1 MRKHFAR
8 RFCLL
13 AVGCLLL
20 LSCRCSGLSSTT
32 TVKGYV
38 RTGEG
43 RPIAGAE
50 VRLGGLGN
58 EAKTTSQADGF
69 YTITVSHRPA
79 QVIKLTVSK
88 PGYATHKQE
97 FPGFAA
103 PKGDNNVELM
113 ETVSYPPSQ

>member
-1 MRKHFAR
+1 MRKQLAR
-8 RFCLL
+8 RFYLL
-13 AVGCLLL
+13 VVGCLLL
-20 LSCRCSGLSSTT
+20 ISCRCSALSSTT

-38 RTGEG
+38 RSGEG

-50 VRLGGLGN
+50 VRLGGPGN

-69 YTITVSHRPA
+69 YTVTVSHRA
-79 QVIKLTVSK
+79 TQVIKLTVSK
-88 PGYATHKQE
+88 PGYATHRQE

-113 ETVSYPPSQ
+113 ETVYYPPSP